1 MKKQG
6 VWELFVAKVDAR
18 TGEVRK
24 RRDVSETK
32 NGYGRGNCTWR

>member
-6 VWELFVAKVDAR
+6 VWELFVAKVGAR

-24 RRDVSETK
+24 RGDGTSKRRTVTEEEIV
-32 NGYGRGNCTWR
+32 

>member
-6 VWELFVAKVDAR
+6 VWELFVAEVDAR

-24 RRDVSETK
+24 RRDGTSKRRMVTEEEIV
-32 NGYGRGNCTWR
+32 